1 MICDPE
7 TGNLRTVYDTIA
19 DNAANAGVVTG
30 EQKHSPKNFNLKWV
44 GSIVYRNGEVEETGL
59 GGGVLGDPVKG
70 IIWLVNRLSDY
81 NQKIA
86 TPLQTLDKSKQGKL
100 IDALES
106 IIAEYDIKGIII
118 GNPINMDGTYGK
130 SSQSAKDIAIN
141 ISNKIDIPVSLW
153 DERLSTVGAFNLS
166 SELDINVSKREKDI
180 DKFAAAFILQGAL
193 DFIQN

>member
-1 MICDPE
+1 MI
-7 TGNLRTVYDTIA
+7 TI
-19 DNAANAGVVTG
+19 D
-30 EQKHSPKNFNLKWV
+30 EFKNKLSS
-44 GSIVYRNGEVEETGL
+44 GSRLL
-59 GGGVLGDPVKG
+59 GIDLGTKRIG
-70 IIWLVNRLSDY
+70 IAISDY

-100 IDALES
+100 IDELES
-106 IIAEYDIKGIII
+106 IITEYDIKGIII

-130 SSQSAKDIAIN
+130 SSQSAKDVAIN

>member
-1 MICDPE
+1 MI
-7 TGNLRTVYDTIA
+7 TI
-19 DNAANAGVVTG
+19 N
-30 EQKHSPKNFNLKWV
+30 EFKNKLSS
-44 GSIVYRNGEVEETGL
+44 GSRLL
-59 GGGVLGDPVKG
+59 GIDLGTKRIG
-70 IIWLVNRLSDY
+70 IAISDY

-100 IDALES
+100 IDELEN
-106 IIAEYDIKGIII
+106 IITEYDIKGIII

>member
-1 MICDPE
+1 MI
-7 TGNLRTVYDTIA
+7 TI
-19 DNAANAGVVTG
+19 N
-30 EQKHSPKNFNLKWV
+30 EFKNKLSS
-44 GSIVYRNGEVEETGL
+44 GSRLL
-59 GGGVLGDPVKG
+59 GIDLGTKRIG
-70 IIWLVNRLSDY
+70 IAISDY
-81 NQKIA
+81 DQKIA

-100 IDALES
+100 IDELES
-106 IIAEYDIKGIII
+106 IITEYDIKGIII

>member
-1 MICDPE
+1 MI
-7 TGNLRTVYDTIA
+7 TI
-19 DNAANAGVVTG
+19 N
-30 EQKHSPKNFNLKWV
+30 EFKNKLSG
-44 GSIVYRNGEVEETGL
+44 GSRLL
-59 GGGVLGDPVKG
+59 GIDLGTKRIG
-70 IIWLVNRLSDY
+70 IAISDY

-86 TPLQTLDKSKQGKL
+86 TPLQTLDNSKQGIL
-100 IDALES
+100 IDELES
-106 IIAEYDIKGIII
+106 IIAEYDIRGIII

>member
-1 MICDPE
+1 MI
-7 TGNLRTVYDTIA
+7 TI
-19 DNAANAGVVTG
+19 N
-30 EQKHSPKNFNLKWV
+30 EFKNKLSS
-44 GSIVYRNGEVEETGL
+44 GSRLL
-59 GGGVLGDPVKG
+59 GIDLGTKRIG
-70 IIWLVNRLSDY
+70 IAISDY
-81 NQKIA
+81 NQKVA
-86 TPLQTLDKSKQGKL
+86 TPLQTLDNSKQSKL
-100 IDALES
+100 IDALKS
-106 IIAEYDIKGIII
+106 IIAEYDIRGIII

>member
-1 MICDPE
+1 MI
-7 TGNLRTVYDTIA
+7 TI
-19 DNAANAGVVTG
+19 D
-30 EQKHSPKNFNLKWV
+30 EFKNKLSS
-44 GSIVYRNGEVEETGL
+44 GSRLL
-59 GGGVLGDPVKG
+59 GIDLGTKRIG
-70 IIWLVNRLSDY
+70 IAISDY

-100 IDALES
+100 IDELKS
-106 IIAEYDIKGIII
+106 IITENDIKGIII

>member
-1 MICDPE
+1 MI
-7 TGNLRTVYDTIA
+7 TI
-19 DNAANAGVVTG
+19 N
-30 EQKHSPKNFNLKWV
+30 EFKNKLSS
-44 GSIVYRNGEVEETGL
+44 GSRLL
-59 GGGVLGDPVKG
+59 GIDLGTKRIG
-70 IIWLVNRLSDY
+70 IAISDY

-86 TPLQTLDKSKQGKL
+86 TPLQTLDKFKQGKL
-100 IDALES
+100 IDELVS
-106 IIAEYDIKGIII
+106 IIKENDIKGIII

-130 SSQSAKDIAIN
+130 SSQSAKDTAIN

-166 SELDINVSKREKDI
+166 SELDINVSKRERDI

>member
-1 MICDPE
+1 MI
-7 TGNLRTVYDTIA
+7 TI
-19 DNAANAGVVTG
+19 N
-30 EQKHSPKNFNLKWV
+30 EFKNKLSS
-44 GSIVYRNGEVEETGL
+44 GSRLL
-59 GGGVLGDPVKG
+59 GIDLGTKRIG
-70 IIWLVNRLSDY
+70 IAISDY

-86 TPLQTLDKSKQGKL
+86 TPLQTLEKSKQSKL
-100 IDALES
+100 IDELES
-106 IIAEYDIKGIII
+106 IITEYDIKGIII

>member
-1 MICDPE
+1 MI
-7 TGNLRTVYDTIA
+7 TI
-19 DNAANAGVVTG
+19 D
-30 EQKHSPKNFNLKWV
+30 EFKNKLSS
-44 GSIVYRNGEVEETGL
+44 GSRLL
-59 GGGVLGDPVKG
+59 GIDLGTKRIG
-70 IIWLVNRLSDY
+70 IAISDY

-86 TPLQTLDKSKQGKL
+86 TPLQTLDKSKQVKL
-100 IDALES
+100 IDELET
-106 IIAEYDIKGIII
+106 IITEYDIKGIII

>member
-1 MICDPE
+1 MI
-7 TGNLRTVYDTIA
+7 TI
-19 DNAANAGVVTG
+19 D
-30 EQKHSPKNFNLKWV
+30 EFKNKLSS
-44 GSIVYRNGEVEETGL
+44 GSRLL
-59 GGGVLGDPVKG
+59 GIDLGTKRIG
-70 IIWLVNRLSDY
+70 IAISDY

-100 IDALES
+100 IDELER
-106 IIAEYDIKGIII
+106 IITENDIKGIII

-166 SELDINVSKREKDI
+166 SELDVNVSKRERDI

-193 DFIQN
+193 DYLQN

>member
-1 MICDPE
+1 MI
-7 TGNLRTVYDTIA
+7 TI
-19 DNAANAGVVTG
+19 D
-30 EQKHSPKNFNLKWV
+30 EFKNKLSS
-44 GSIVYRNGEVEETGL
+44 GSRLLGIDLGTKRNG
-59 GGGVLGDPVKG
+59 
-70 IIWLVNRLSDY
+70 IAISDY

-106 IIAEYDIKGIII
+106 IIAEYDIRGIII

>member
-1 MICDPE
+1 MI
-7 TGNLRTVYDTIA
+7 TI
-19 DNAANAGVVTG
+19 N
-30 EQKHSPKNFNLKWV
+30 EFKNKLSS
-44 GSIVYRNGEVEETGL
+44 GSRLL
-59 GGGVLGDPVKG
+59 GIDLGTKRIG
-70 IIWLVNRLSDY
+70 IAISDY

-100 IDALES
+100 IDELES
-106 IIAEYDIKGIII
+106 IITEYDIKGIII
-118 GNPINMDGTYGK
+118 GNPINLDGTYGK

>member
-1 MICDPE
+1 MI
-7 TGNLRTVYDTIA
+7 TI
-19 DNAANAGVVTG
+19 N
-30 EQKHSPKNFNLKWV
+30 EFKNKLSS
-44 GSIVYRNGEVEETGL
+44 GSRLL
-59 GGGVLGDPVKG
+59 GIDLGTKRIG
-70 IIWLVNRLSDY
+70 IAISDY

-100 IDALES
+100 IDELGS
-106 IIAEYDIKGIII
+106 IITEYDIKGIII

-141 ISNKIDIPVSLW
+141 ISNQIDIPVSLW

-180 DKFAAAFILQGAL
+180 DKFAATFILQGAL

>member
-1 MICDPE
+1 MI
-7 TGNLRTVYDTIA
+7 TI
-19 DNAANAGVVTG
+19 N
-30 EQKHSPKNFNLKWV
+30 EFKNKLSS
-44 GSIVYRNGEVEETGL
+44 GSRLL
-59 GGGVLGDPVKG
+59 GIDLGTKRIG
-70 IIWLVNRLSDY
+70 IAISDY

-86 TPLQTLDKSKQGKL
+86 TPLKTLDKSKQGKL
-100 IDALES
+100 IDELEN
-106 IIAEYDIKGIII
+106 IISEYDIKGIII

-180 DKFAAAFILQGAL
+180 DKFAATFILQGAL

>member
-1 MICDPE
+1 MI
-7 TGNLRTVYDTIA
+7 TI
-19 DNAANAGVVTG
+19 N
-30 EQKHSPKNFNLKWV
+30 EFKNKLSS
-44 GSIVYRNGEVEETGL
+44 GSRLL
-59 GGGVLGDPVKG
+59 GIDLGTKRIG
-70 IIWLVNRLSDY
+70 IAISDY

-100 IDALES
+100 IDELLN
-106 IIAEYDIKGIII
+106 IISEYDIKGIII

>member
-1 MICDPE
+1 MI
-7 TGNLRTVYDTIA
+7 TI
-19 DNAANAGVVTG
+19 N
-30 EQKHSPKNFNLKWV
+30 EFKNKLSS
-44 GSIVYRNGEVEETGL
+44 GSRLL
-59 GGGVLGDPVKG
+59 GIDLGTKRIG
-70 IIWLVNRLSDY
+70 FAISDY

-100 IDALES
+100 IDELES
-106 IIAEYDIKGIII
+106 IITEYDIKGIII

-141 ISNKIDIPVSLW
+141 ISNKIDIPISLW

-166 SELDINVSKREKDI
+166 SELDVNVSKREKDI